1 MLDSFLRLIL
11 GMVWGT
17 CIMIALSLVL
27 LWLVDCLDSEPD
39 EPAASS
45 GSVLTEYEHM
55 DECKQYLKARATLD
69 DKEAVNIK
77 EASSAK

>member
-27 LWLVDCLDSEPD
+27 LWLVNCLDSEPD
-39 EPAASS
+39 EPTASR
-45 GSVLTEYEHM
+45 GSVLSEHEHM
-55 DECKQYLKARATLD
+55 NERKQYLKARAALD
-69 DKEAVNIK
+69 GEEAVNIE
-77 EASSAK
+77 EASSTK